1 MESMASKTPTEFA
14 RSALKR
20 IVDLGLEPSPDNFS
34 HFYREASGAKS
45 ATARPTRAAKPSAS
59 MVQRIDELV
68 SRALT
73 TTDQLT
79 SGLDRHDEAMNSS
92 LEDLLDGGDKPSN
105 GTVELV
111 REVASLAR
119 EIRVTVKASQAEL
132 LETQRSLDEIKT
144 ELLESRK
151 LLGQD
156 PLTGTD
162 NRRSMESILA
172 REIARSRRDSE
183 PLTVVMVDIDH
194 FKRINDSHGHSAGDA
209 ALVHLTRLARAL
221 LRGNDAFIRYG
232 GEEFL
237 LVLPETGMQGGLSA
251 GQRLQNVLKR
261 QPLVY
266 EGKTISM
273 TISGGGATL
282 GAEDTDESLIRRA
295 DAALYEAKRAG
306 RDRVVS
312 S

>member
-1 MESMASKTPTEFA
+1 MKSNVPTELA

-20 IVDLGLEPSPDNFS
+20 IVELGLSPTPEHFS
-34 HFYREASGAKS
+34 RFYREAEDM
-45 ATARPTRAAKPSAS
+45 ATGWVPESMTAVEPSPS
-59 MVQRIDELV
+59 MLQRFDALV
-68 SRALT
+68 SRAVST
-73 TTDQLT
+73 TEQLS
-79 SGLDRHDEAMNSS
+79 SGLDRQDEALNTS
-92 LEDLLDGGDKPSN
+92 LEDILANQPSV
-105 GTVELV
+105 GTARLV
-111 REVASLAR
+111 REAAGLAR
-119 EIRVTVKASQAEL
+119 DIRVTVKASQAEL
-132 LETQRSLDEIKT
+132 LDTQRSLVELKT

-194 FKRINDSHGHSAGDA
+194 FKQVNDSHGHAAGDA
-209 ALVHLTRLARAL
+209 ALVHMTRLARAL

-237 LVLPETGMQGGLSA
+237 LVLPETSLHGGLSA
-251 GQRLQNVLKR
+251 GRRLRDVLKR

-266 EGKTISM
+266 EGKTITN
-273 TISGGGATL
+273 TISGGVATL
-282 GAEDTDESLIRRA
+282 CAEDTAESLVRRA
-295 DAALYEAKRAG
+295 DTALYEAKRTG
-306 RDRVVS
+306 RDRIVS

>member
-1 MESMASKTPTEFA
+1 MKSNVPTELA

-20 IVDLGLEPSPDNFS
+20 IVELGLSPTPEHFS
-34 HFYREASGAKS
+34 RFYREAEDM
-45 ATARPTRAAKPSAS
+45 ATGWVPESMTAVEPSPS
-59 MVQRIDELV
+59 MLQRFDALV
-68 SRALT
+68 SRAVST
-73 TTDQLT
+73 TEQLS
-79 SGLDRHDEAMNSS
+79 SGLDRQDEALNTS
-92 LEDLLDGGDKPSN
+92 LEDILANQPSV
-105 GTVELV
+105 GTARLV
-111 REVASLAR
+111 REAAGLAR
-119 EIRVTVKASQAEL
+119 DIRVTVKASQAEL
-132 LETQRSLDEIKT
+132 LDTQRSLVELQT

-194 FKRINDSHGHSAGDA
+194 FKQVNDSHGHAAGDA
-209 ALVHLTRLARAL
+209 ALVHMTRLARAL

-237 LVLPETGMQGGLSA
+237 LVLPETSLHGGLSA
-251 GQRLQNVLKR
+251 GRRLRDVLKR

-266 EGKTISM
+266 EGKTITN
-273 TISGGGATL
+273 TISGGVATL
-282 GAEDTDESLIRRA
+282 CAEDTAESLVRRA
-295 DAALYEAKRAG
+295 DTALYEAKRTG
-306 RDRVVS
+306 RDRIVS

>member
-1 MESMASKTPTEFA
+1 MKSNVPTELA

-20 IVDLGLEPSPDNFS
+20 IVELGLSPTPEHFS
-34 HFYREASGAKS
+34 RFYREAGDM
-45 ATARPTRAAKPSAS
+45 ATGWVPESMTAVEPSPS
-59 MVQRIDELV
+59 MLQRFDALV
-68 SRALT
+68 SRAVST
-73 TTDQLT
+73 TEQLS
-79 SGLDRHDEAMNSS
+79 SGLDRQDEALNTS
-92 LEDLLDGGDKPSN
+92 LEDILANQPSV
-105 GTVELV
+105 GTARLV
-111 REVASLAR
+111 REAAGLAR
-119 EIRVTVKASQAEL
+119 DIRVTVKASQAEL
-132 LETQRSLDEIKT
+132 LDAQRSLVELKT

-194 FKRINDSHGHSAGDA
+194 FKQVNDSHGHAAGDA
-209 ALVHLTRLARAL
+209 ALVHMTRLARAL

-237 LVLPETGMQGGLSA
+237 LVLPETSLHGGLSA
-251 GQRLQNVLKR
+251 GRRLRDVLKR

-266 EGKTISM
+266 EGKTITN
-273 TISGGGATL
+273 TISGGVATL
-282 GAEDTDESLIRRA
+282 CAEDTAESLVRRA
-295 DAALYEAKRAG
+295 DTALYEAKRTG
-306 RDRVVS
+306 RDRIVS